1 MAKWQALSR
10 GESQIDWT
18 DGASTAK
25 FDPYLAWLETINF
38 AARDGDP
45 NGLLPVAI
53 ELKSGGGPLLQAL
66 HDQWLLWVP
75 PVWRKAGKGLRF
87 CTAFVAPKSLSALKN
102 LPIVRIEQG
111 LVCRTR
117 PTLGAAAASVMPPA
131 IGLSPSPP
139 PPPAPAGTPP
149 ARNVMAIVDDGCAF
163 AHPSF
168 RKPGQPPATRVCRL
182 WDQGRVGAT
191 APWRIPADFGYGMEL
206 SDDAGGGLQAFMGG
220 LATADTATTERACYR
235 QAGIP
240 LPPVGPVGVWHGTHV
255 MDLACGFPDPLA
267 PIAPPPARDAAA
279 NADILFVQLPR
290 EAIPDRGGGW
300 LVVHVL
306 DALRYVLQHTHP
318 RDNVV
323 VNLSLGAQAGP
334 HDGSSLLERAID
346 DLIQRERKHNFAVV
360 VAAGNSYDNE
370 SHAEVSLAAGLAETL
385 NWAIAPN
392 DATDS
397 CLEVWLPRTDAAGG
411 AVNVEIQVTPQS
423 GVASG
428 FQRLGSALRYCGGPS
443 EDKPV
448 AMFLYARP
456 PCDATGSTGTL
467 ALVTVAPT
475 AAVAEY
481 PLAAAPGNWRI
492 EFRNKG
498 SAPVDLHAWIEGDAN
513 ARGFGGK
520 PSILLNHVKSTCT
533 LASLAG
539 GQHTIVVGG
548 FTLGSG
554 SPPAYAEFSSSGPS
568 RDGAAR
574 PGPDVAAPA
583 DRFDHGSP
591 NQAVPLE
598 AAGPLSDQPAW
609 LAGTSMAAP
618 GVARRV
624 MNILATRKG
633 NLTRDQIVVKL
644 QSVAA
649 PEPATKLARPHDAG
663 QTTPVLTPRGVPI

>member
-1 MAKWQALSR
+1 MAKWQPLSS
-10 GESQIDWT
+10 GKSQIDWT

-25 FDPYLAWLETINF
+25 FDPYLAWLETIDF

-45 NGLLPVAI
+45 NDLLPVAI

-75 PVWRKAGKGLRF
+75 PVWRKAGAGLRF
-87 CTAFVAPKSLSALKN
+87 CTAFVAPKSLSALKS

-111 LVCRTR
+111 LVSRTR
-117 PTLGAAAASVMPPA
+117 PSLGAAATSVMPPA
-131 IGLSPSPP
+131 PAASTPLPAP
-139 PPPAPAGTPP
+139 PPPAGPP
-149 ARNVMAIVDDGCAF
+149 RARNVMAIVDDGCAF
-163 AHPSF
+163 AHPHF
-168 RKPGQPPATRVCRL
+168 RKPGQPLATRVCRL
-182 WDQGRVGAT
+182 WDQGRVGAA

-220 LATADTATTERACYR
+220 LVPADTAASERACYG

-267 PIAPPPARDAAA
+267 PFPPLPARDAAA
-279 NADILFVQLPR
+279 DADILFVQLPR

-306 DALRYVLQHTHP
+306 DALRYILQHTHP

-334 HDGSSLLERAID
+334 HDGSSLLEQAID
-346 DLIQRERKHNFAVV
+346 DLIKRERKHNFAVV
-360 VAAGNSYDNE
+360 VAAGNSFDND
-370 SHAEVSLAAGLAETL
+370 SHAEVSLAAGLAQTL

-397 CLEVWLPRTDAAGG
+397 CLEVWLPRTDTAGG
-411 AVNVEIQVTPQS
+411 SVNVEIQVTPQS
-423 GVASG
+423 GLASG
-428 FQRLGSALRYCGGPS
+428 FHRPGSALRYCGGPN
-443 EDKPV
+443 EDQPV
-448 AMFLYARP
+448 AMLLYARP
-456 PCDATGSTGTL
+456 PSGSTGTL

-492 EFRNKG
+492 DFRNRG
-498 SAPVDLHAWIEGDAN
+498 NAPVDLHAWIEGDAN

-539 GQHTIVVGG
+539 GQQTIVVGG
-548 FTLGSG
+548 VTLDSG
-554 SPPAYAEFSSSGPS
+554 LPPAYAAFSSSGPS

-574 PGPDVAAPA
+574 QGPDVAAPA
-583 DRFDHGSP
+583 DRLDP
-591 NQAVPLE
+591 ATPDQIVPLK

-618 GVARRV
+618 VVARRV
-624 MNILATRKG
+624 MNMLAARQG
-633 NLTRDQIVVKL
+633 NMTRDQIVANL
-644 QSVAA
+644 QSATA
-649 PEPATKLARPHDAG
+649 PAPAPKSRSLLYAG
-663 QTTPVLTPRGVPI
+663 QTTPAQKARGVPM